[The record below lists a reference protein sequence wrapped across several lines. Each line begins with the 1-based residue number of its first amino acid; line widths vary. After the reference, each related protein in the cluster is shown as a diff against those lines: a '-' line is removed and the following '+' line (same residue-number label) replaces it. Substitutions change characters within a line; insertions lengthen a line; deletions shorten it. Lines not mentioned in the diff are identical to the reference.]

1 MSNVKETQMK
11 IDNILVISDQQDKQ
25 QSALAHAK
33 SLVDRYGAKLHIV
46 AFNYEHFATLE
57 TKLNNEQQ
65 LEVQNKI
72 LSSGKNWL
80 DGQMTKLSLQAKSTS
95 EVLWAKDI
103 VGWVKKHCASQSYDL
118 IIKTGH
124 RSEGLFYVPTDWHLI
139 RNNLVPTLLVAE
151 KKWRKKQTI
160 MVSLDLGTHFKAKQA
175 LNQKLVDAGISF
187 ATSTNMP
194 LHICYSLPISNVL
207 KDLGVIDTKTAVKE
221 AKMKYIPLIQGML
234 GDHNIPVENIH
245 IKAGSAAKVIPSLA
259 SKHAAGLVVIGS
271 IGRKG
276 LKAKLMGNTAEGVLA
291 LLKTDI
297 LVMQP

>member
-1 MSNVKETQMK
+1 MK

-72 LSSGKNWL
+72 LSAGKNWL
-80 DGQMTKLSLQAKSTS
+80 DGQITKLSLQAKSTT

-124 RSEGLFYVPTDWHLI
+124 RSEGPFYVPTDWHSI

-151 KKWRKKQTI
+151 KK
-160 MVSLDLGTHFKAKQA
+160 MA
-175 LNQKLVDAGISF
+175 
-187 ATSTNMP
+187 
-194 LHICYSLPISNVL
+194 
-207 KDLGVIDTKTAVKE
+207 
-221 AKMKYIPLIQGML
+221 
-234 GDHNIPVENIH
+234 
-245 IKAGSAAKVIPSLA
+245 
-259 SKHAAGLVVIGS
+259 
-271 IGRKG
+271 
-276 LKAKLMGNTAEGVLA
+276 
-291 LLKTDI
+291 
-297 LVMQP
+297 